1 MSALRFED
9 VWFAYGAIPVL
20 RGIGLSIEPGEAVAL
35 LGRNGAGKTTL
46 TKLVMALLHP
56 QRGYVWI
63 GDRITQGRTPEQ
75 VAARTAY
82 VFQHADQQLFARTVL
97 QEVAFGPRQLGL
109 TPHEVEA
116 VVAAAL
122 RRVGL
127 DRVAHEH
134 PYDLP
139 PAQRKLVTLA
149 AALAQRPRV
158 LVLDEPSQGMD
169 APSVQRVADVLRSL
183 ASEGVAILAVT
194 HDLTLVAE
202 ALDRTLVLEDH
213 QIAYDGPSA
222 ALVSDDTRARQL
234 GLEAPAAARLS
245 VRLGLPGHPVRI
257 AEAAAALRV
266 RVAGDATG
274 S

>member
-9 VWFAYGAIPVL
+9 VWFGYGTVPVL
-20 RGIGLSIEPGEAVAL
+20 QGIGLSIEPGEAVAL

-56 QRGYVWI
+56 QRGYVWV
-63 GDRITQGRTPEQ
+63 GDRITQGRAPEQ
-75 VAARTAY
+75 VAARAAY

-97 QEVAFGPRQLGL
+97 QEVAFGPSQLGL
-109 TPHEVEA
+109 APHEVES
-116 VVAAAL
+116 VATGAL

-149 AALAQRPRV
+149 AALAQQPRV

-169 APSVQRVADVLRSL
+169 APSLQRIADVLRSL

-194 HDLTLVAE
+194 HDLALVAE

-213 QIAYDGPSA
+213 RIVYDGPSA

-234 GLEAPAAARLS
+234 GLGPPPAVHLS

-257 AEAAAALRV
+257 AEAAAALRA
-266 RVAGDATG
+266 RLAGQAAR